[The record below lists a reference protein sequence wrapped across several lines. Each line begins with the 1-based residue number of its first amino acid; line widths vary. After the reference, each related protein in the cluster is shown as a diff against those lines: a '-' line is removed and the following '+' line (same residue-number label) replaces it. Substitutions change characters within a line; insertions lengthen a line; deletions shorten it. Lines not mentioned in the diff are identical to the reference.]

1 MLWLMN
7 LHLYSPLEIKQ
18 NSETFQWY
26 LKMPTVFK
34 ENRDIIAEKTTEYQ
48 ELLKRR
54 IEQFTRDLDTYWEQV
69 QDYENW
75 GDFEQIAKYKKKAGV
90 LDNRLV
96 QAMEK
101 IDRVN
106 EEEASYGWELSQYP
120 LRKQTHDKLKPY
132 KTLFDAGQEFIDKRT
147 TWLNSQVGSFEP
159 EEIET
164 EMGNIFR
171 VVLKLEKTLGE
182 RPVTKKLADDVCGL
196 FFLFFA
202 TIIFFYFIVQVKEVI
217 STFKENMP
225 TIQTLGNPGM
235 KERHW
240 EQISEIVGFPIKISP
255 ELTLDRI
262 IEFGLEEYLPKFESI
277 SESATKENNLERGM
291 NKMFAEWKDMEFV
304 AKPYR
309 DTGTYSLS
317 SIDDIQTLLDDH
329 IIKTQT
335 MKGSPYIKPFEKQI
349 L

>member
-196 FFLFFA
+196 FFLFFT
-202 TIIFFYFIVQVKEVI
+202 TIIFFYLFYCSGQ
-217 STFKENMP
+217 
-225 TIQTLGNPGM
+225 
-235 KERHW
+235 
-240 EQISEIVGFPIKISP
+240 
-255 ELTLDRI
+255 
-262 IEFGLEEYLPKFESI
+262 
-277 SESATKENNLERGM
+277 RG
-291 NKMFAEWKDMEFV
+291 D
-304 AKPYR
+304 
-309 DTGTYSLS
+309 
-317 SIDDIQTLLDDH
+317 Q
-329 IIKTQT
+329 
-335 MKGSPYIKPFEKQI
+335 YI
-349 L
+349 